1 MRSQPDEFDKMAVL
15 LADQTRQSAMSDAE
29 LASFEWSALATPGR
43 LDGWTF
49 DRDEANVRGG

>member
-1 MRSQPDEFDKMAVL
+1 MHSQPDEFDKMAML

-29 LASFEWSALATPGR
+29 LTWFEWSALATPGR